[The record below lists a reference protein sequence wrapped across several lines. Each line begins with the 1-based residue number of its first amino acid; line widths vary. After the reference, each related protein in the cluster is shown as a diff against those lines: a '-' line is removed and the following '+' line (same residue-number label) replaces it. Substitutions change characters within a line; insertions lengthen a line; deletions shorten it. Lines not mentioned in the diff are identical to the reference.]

1 MVVRRLYS
9 CSLSSAACTS
19 FSDLL
24 SSADVASVGSHRQVG
39 ESEISQE
46 ISPDSDCDVRLPS
59 WLLTIEEED
68 GRVLDQGTRNCKRHP
83 HPQDK

>member
-24 SSADVASVGSHRQVG
+24 SSADVASVAQPQAG

-46 ISPDSDCDVRLPS
+46 ISPDSDCDVCLPS
-59 WLLTIEEED
+59 WLLTVEEED

-83 HPQDK
+83 HPQNG